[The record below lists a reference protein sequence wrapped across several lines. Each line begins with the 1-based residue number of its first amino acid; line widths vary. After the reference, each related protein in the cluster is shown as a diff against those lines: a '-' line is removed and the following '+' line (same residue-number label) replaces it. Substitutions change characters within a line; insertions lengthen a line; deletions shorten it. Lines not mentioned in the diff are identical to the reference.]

1 MCHIIG
7 QLFFLLGRKYVRI
20 SLVLLHDS
28 FLKVYT
34 KLINHCLQIKKLT
47 LHASSL
53 LAHLLLRLSSSLFIV
68 LQMQLVVLANNTEWL
83 ALVILQVACVIVI
96 HVDVGL
102 HVIEV
107 ILRIVLGEMSTWVK
121 ISHRT

>member
-1 MCHIIG
+1 MIVTVTGGANCDTVGH
-7 QLFFLLGRKYVRI
+7 QLQKMDNSNSITI
-20 SLVLLHDS
+20 S
-28 FLKVYT
+28 
-34 KLINHCLQIKKLT
+34 LQIKKLT
-47 LHASSL
+47 LHASCL

-83 ALVILQVACVIVI
+83 ALVILQVACVIII

-121 ISHRT
+121 ICHRT